1 MKTRVIPRLVRESV
15 IRMILIDILSKIIR
29 NESAITMIGEKN
41 ADYHRAID
49 NAKNNSNFEVRD
61 IEFRDDE
68 EDYISVGTMYTEEL
82 TRNIMVITFTIVFS
96 DGSTYY
102 PTISMTTE
110 DMANFMNEVIRAS
123 M

>member
-1 MKTRVIPRLVRESV
+1 MN
-15 IRMILIDILSKIIR
+15 LIDILSKIIR
-29 NESAITMIGEKN
+29 NESAITIFGEKN

-49 NAKNNSNFEVRD
+49 NAKNDSNFEVRD

-82 TRNIMVITFTIVFS
+82 TRNIMVIMFTIVFS